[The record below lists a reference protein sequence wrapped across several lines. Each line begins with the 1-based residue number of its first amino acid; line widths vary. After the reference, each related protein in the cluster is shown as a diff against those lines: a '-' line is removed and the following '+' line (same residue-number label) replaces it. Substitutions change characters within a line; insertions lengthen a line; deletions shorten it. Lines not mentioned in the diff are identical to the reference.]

1 MKVVL
6 GYAKE
11 IGGELAALWRWGGV
25 EFGWEKLKAKTEE
38 RSLPLHS

>member
-11 IGGELAALWRWGGV
+11 IGGELAALWGGGV